1 MIAALVLP
9 PSADTRAAR
18 QSLRCVLGGG
28 PGREHPRQP
37 CPSSRRGGPARLAP
51 LGPASILRTHGPSSV
66 AESRHVLVRPEA
78 SRRPMVE
85 PSRCDRVIVASVSVI
100 MVFFLSCSSL
110 STLLQSRP
118 NACCSDST
126 HSSSKDDSL
135 FSGSETEEADVNSSS
150 SEEVP
155 PVGMR
160 PHRRPACRA
169 SPYGVDRSTRR
180 SSRKPLAETTDSR
193 PQEAAA
199 SSSDLASQARLVIC
213 DSCNHRCVQ
222 RQDPASFVWF
232 RDLAGKDQGALL
244 GARNCQVCGGDLAAL
259 PVRTRGY
266 MCHVCNRNFRSS
278 DRLIAHAAKHN
289 GRKAFSCADCGKSFS
304 RQPRLV
310 VHQQRF
316 GHSQGD
322 ESF

>member
-180 SSRKPLAETTDSR
+180 SSRKRLAETTDSR

-232 RDLAGKDQGALL
+232 RDLAGKDQGAPEAAPFFFFLPFSPFVCSSRLL
-244 GARNCQVCGGDLAAL
+244 GNAHCCGFSCRCPA
-259 PVRTRGY
+259 
-266 MCHVCNRNFRSS
+266 RSS
-278 DRLIAHAAKHN
+278 ELSGLRRGSGRPARAHSRLHVP
-289 GRKAFSCADCGKSFS
+289 RV
-304 RQPRLV
+304 QP
-310 VHQQRF
+310 
-316 GHSQGD
+316 
-322 ESF
+322 